1 MVPGA
6 QTGKKVVMAFAGV
19 GQFFVTFG
27 GTEHDREMK
36 NKKRKIL
43 LLIDNCTL
51 HNAPPKLDNIR
62 VEYFPP
68 NCTAVLQPL
77 DQSII
82 RADNI
87 SQSTITN
94 CWKHAT
100 TTKDANSVSE
110 VAEYDESNTHDIQQ
124 SELEQIWITAK
135 KKTSLPDDVNL
146 EDYLGADDNVLTC
159 YELTEVDIV
168 QSIKD
173 SKDEATDESS
183 GDEDEEAVMGNDVSN
198 VTSSEAL
205 SSLEVMRTFITSQS
219 DVPDFIFTN
228 IHQLQNYLLSIKT
241 ANLVQKKIVDYL

>member
-1 MVPGA
+1 MN
-6 QTGKKVVMAFAGV
+6 
-19 GQFFVTFG
+19 
-27 GTEHDREMK
+27 R
-36 NKKRKIL
+36 
-43 LLIDNCTL
+43 
-51 HNAPPKLDNIR
+51 
-62 VEYFPP
+62 
-68 NCTAVLQPL
+68 AVLQPL
-77 DQSII
+77 DQGII
-82 RADNI
+82 RAVKSRYRTFLLRQILCDLEKNIQRKCNVKEAIEWICGAWDDI

-110 VAEYDESNTHDIQQ
+110 MAEYDESNTHDIQQ

-135 KKTSLPDDVNL
+135 NKTSLPDDV
-146 EDYLGADDNVLTC
+146 EDYLGADDNVSTC

-173 SKDEATDESS
+173 SKDEGTDESS
-183 GDEDEEAVMGNDVSN
+183 GYEDDDVRND
-198 VTSSEAL
+198 TSSEAL

-241 ANLVQKKIVDYL
+241 ANLVQKKIVHYL